1 LLSRCYELQ
10 STEISTLSM
19 SRRRHFLVQ
28 LYSNNTKKIISYVSL
43 LPLTAYIRVIKLTVG
58 NVQKTR
64 AKTLL
69 ADVPVGSLMN
79 SEESDCRSSFAARK
93 RSDYAIGR
101 IPATLALDFRGFP
114 QSLQA
119 TDGVLCYT
127 ATGC

>member
-1 LLSRCYELQ
+1 VL
-10 STEISTLSM
+10 
-19 SRRRHFLVQ
+19 
-28 LYSNNTKKIISYVSL
+28 
-43 LPLTAYIRVIKLTVG
+43 IKLTVG

-64 AKTLL
+64 AENLF
-69 ADVPVGSLMN
+69 AVSVGSLMN

-114 QSLQA
+114 QCLQA

-127 ATGC
+127 ATCC